1 MLAPVVVGRF
11 QWLLAYGDI
20 QSVVGKPH
28 KLLFP
33 EDARAHLLWYM
44 DRNSRKDH
52 RLNMTISFNPLYY
65 HENSCWANNR
75 GHKDDLS
82 LIEQN
87 LLIVGSSF
95 SVFTVL
101 SSISEGRDEEG
112 I

>member
-1 MLAPVVVGRF
+1 M
-11 QWLLAYGDI
+11 LLANPINYCFLRMLGHTYC
-20 QSVVGKPH
+20 GM
-28 KLLFP
+28 F
-33 EDARAHLLWYM
+33 